1 MKISKSLFL
10 NILQEEAGQ
19 VLTEEIT
26 SQQLEK
32 IADKIISKLDSID
45 MSMDLVYGALIG
57 TGQAPIAT
65 RASQRALGRAMV
77 PRTTP
82 NPQVNELFGFGKK
95 AKKKKEDEKISSAV
109 KGFASAAK
117 TDAAIKA
124 DVEKRFGASGEE
136 SEKPEKTKGQL
147 EKDTPLSINTRQK
160 GVTAGAGGQK
170 EMPLNMI
177 IQKMG
182 LDNRTAQ
189 KIAKRIGDYLKQRK
203 IPIAEAL
210 EEGFIDS
217 LIEKVV
223 DEAVRTP
230 GASKESKE
238 EFDKRF
244 QQIRDKKAEYAAQV
258 ATIEAELQL
267 PDLDKAEYTRL
278 RKAVKTY
285 KQKLRGLDSDLKTM
299 VSAHADFKARTGAE
313 KAEKRKS
320 IRGVGAESGV
330 MGKIVSRFVSD
341 NPNML
346 KGDSN
351 LQALFDDPA
360 KFAKFVKNIRK
371 NVGRMMKRRGYD
383 EAEIGKLLES
393 LAGENNQ

>member
-26 SQQLEK
+26 SQQLQA
-32 IADKIISKLDSID
+32 IADKIVKKLDSID

-57 TGQAPIAT
+57 GKEAT
-65 RASQRALGRAMV
+65 AVTKARQRAFGRAM
-77 PRTTP
+77 TP
-82 NPQVNELFGFGKK
+82 QAAVNELFGFGKK
-95 AKKKKEDEKISSAV
+95 KKEEPESEEDYRK
-109 KGFASAAK
+109 K
-117 TDAAIKA
+117 
-124 DVEKRFGASGEE
+124 VEKEIDDTLGKSKFYAKGRKKSDTTAAEE
-136 SEKPEKTKGQL
+136 PKSQL
-147 EKDTPLSINTRQK
+147 EKDVPLSINTRQK
-160 GVTAGAGGQK
+160 GVTAGAGGQR

-217 LIEKVV
+217 LIKKVV
-223 DEAVRTP
+223 DEVVRTP

-238 EFDKRF
+238 EFDKKF

-393 LAGENNQ
+393 LAGEK

>member
-1 MKISKSLFL
+1 MKISKNLFL
-10 NILQEEAGQ
+10 EILQQEAGQ
-19 VLTEEIT
+19 VLAEEIT

-32 IADKIISKLDSID
+32 IANKIISKLDSID

-57 TGQAPIAT
+57 TGQASIAT

-77 PRTTP
+77 PGAIQAP
-82 NPQVNELFGFGKK
+82 KVNELFGLGKK
-95 AKKKKEDEKISSAV
+95 AKKKKEIGSVVS
-109 KGFASAAK
+109 GFAKAAAA
-117 TDAAIKA
+117 DAATKA
-124 DVEKRFGASGEE
+124 AVDKMFAAPKKD
-136 SEKPEKTKGQL
+136 SEKDKDQL

-223 DEAVRTP
+223 DEVVRTP

-320 IRGVGAESGV
+320 IRGIGAESGV

-393 LAGENNQ
+393 LAGEK